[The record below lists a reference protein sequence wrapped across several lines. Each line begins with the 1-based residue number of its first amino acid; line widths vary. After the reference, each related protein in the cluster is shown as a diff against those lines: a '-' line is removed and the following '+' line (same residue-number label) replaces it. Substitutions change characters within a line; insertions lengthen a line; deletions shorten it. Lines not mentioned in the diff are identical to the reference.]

1 MEILESYKDLT
12 YLFNRN
18 SLHKRQEIIKLLQTN
33 PSDAD
38 GTGWVYGFYS
48 PNDKQLNNDFWIKL
62 GRTNRNPFVRVE
74 QEWGGKLIFCL
85 RSSYDHRLERLIH
98 LFFDFAREERY
109 KDKYKDTCDNA
120 KQLQKVELYTD
131 QKAELY
137 QNKTIPIS
145 LREIMNEPP
154 IQEKKM
160 CWLAKIFCSCFI
172 KKKSEILNMQS
183 IVDQPLS
190 PAPQQKNRIKEI
202 EWFHFKEEI
211 NVPSLVSQIWQLVE
225 NTFKSELLTNPKKTF
240 NPIVMPKININTATE
255 KELMILPS
263 VGKSLASKIV
273 AYRSLKQ
280 FDNIEEIK
288 EVNIKLEN
296 KYDKLK
302 HRITV

>member
-109 KDKYKDTCDNA
+109 KDKYDNV
-120 KQLQKVELYTD
+120 KQSQET
-131 QKAELY
+131 QIY
-137 QNKTIPIS
+137 QTKLIP
-145 LREIMNEPP
+145 LREIMNEP
-154 IQEKKM
+154 QVKEKKS
-160 CWLAKIFCSCFI
+160 CWLVRFFCQCFI
-172 KKKSEILNMQS
+172 KKKTDNLHMQS
-183 IVDQPLS
+183 VVIQPSL
-190 PAPQQKNRIKEI
+190 PAPQQKKIKEI

-225 NTFKSELLTNPKKTF
+225 NSFKSELLTNPKKTF

-263 VGKSLASKIV
+263 VGKTLASKIV

>member
-18 SLHKRQEIIKLLQTN
+18 SLHKKQEIIKLLQTN

-109 KDKYKDTCDNA
+109 KDRYKDIYQSQT
-120 KQLQKVELYTD
+120 TP
-131 QKAELY
+131 LY
-137 QNKTIPIS
+137 QTETRPIS

-154 IQEKKM
+154 VQEKKS
-160 CWLAKIFCSCFI
+160 CWLTRFFCSCFF
-172 KKKSEILNMQS
+172 KKKIENLNMQS
-183 IVDQPLS
+183 PIVQPSS
-190 PAPQQKNRIKEI
+190 PTPQQKNRIKEI

-211 NVPSLVSQIWQLVE
+211 NIPSLVSQIWQLVE

-263 VGKSLASKIV
+263 VGKSLASKII